1 MKRSKI
7 GLVGG
12 AIFLALTHIAV
23 NAFAFTF
30 TNAGAISVPSS
41 GSATPYPSIIVVS
54 GVAAVI
60 NDVNVTLRGLTHA
73 FPADLDIL
81 LVGPGGQMT
90 LLMSDVGGGTDI
102 TGMTLTFDDA
112 ASGSVPNPINSGTFK
127 PTNFLGGD
135 VFPMPAPGGPY
146 GTQLSVFNGT
156 VANGVWRLFV
166 FDDGLFAAGSVADG
180 WSLDLTYQGAP
191 AAVPEVPAVLYVGA
205 ALFVGAA
212 WLRRRRKH

>member
-1 MKRSKI
+1 MKRLKF

-12 AIFLALTHIAV
+12 AILLALTHIVV
-23 NAFAFTF
+23 NAFALTF
-30 TNAGAISVPSS
+30 TNAGSISVPSS

-90 LLMSDVGGGTDI
+90 LLMSDIGGGTDI
-102 TGMTLTFDDA
+102 TGITLTFDDA

-146 GTQLSVFNGT
+146 GTQLSVFDGT

-166 FDDGLFAAGSVADG
+166 FDDGLFAAGIPICK
-180 WSLDLTYQGAP
+180 Q
-191 AAVPEVPAVLYVGA
+191 
-205 ALFVGAA
+205 
-212 WLRRRRKH
+212 